1 MKGLLIF
8 VVLMGVGVIQSQTLR
23 IAAAA
28 DLKFAMPEILNGFRA
43 KYPNVKVEVSYGSS
57 GLFFQQISNG
67 ANFDLFF
74 SADITYP
81 LQLKESGYVDGE
93 ISTYAYGTLVLYSTV
108 VKFDRGIEILMDSQV
123 KRIAIANPKHA
134 PYGKRAE
141 EFLKNKGFYNKIH
154 DKLIFGDNISQT
166 GQFAITGNADAAFLA
181 LSIAISPEF
190 KNKGTYILLDKK
202 LYSPIEQ
209 GCVQLKKSQYNVS
222 ARYFLEFVLSPACA
236 PIFEKYGFTVPNK
249 F

>member
-1 MKGLLIF
+1 MKIF
-8 VVLMGVGVIQSQTLR
+8 AVICISMIFGTNQAQTLR

-28 DLKFAMPEILNGFRA
+28 DLKFAMPDILEQFKA
-43 KYPNVKVEVSYGSS
+43 KHPTVKVEVSYGSS

-81 LQLKESGYVDGE
+81 QHLKDAKLVDGDV
-93 ISTYAYGTLVLYSTV
+93 STYAYGTLVLYSTV
-108 VKFDRGIEILMDSQV
+108 VKIDRGIEILTDPRV

-134 PYGKRAE
+134 PYGRRAE
-141 EFLKNKGFYNKIH
+141 EFLKNKGFYSKIQ
-154 DKLIFGDNISQT
+154 DKLILGDNISQT
-166 GQFAITGNADAAFLA
+166 GQFAITGNADVAFLA

-190 KNKGTYILLDKK
+190 KNKGSYILLDKK
-202 LYSPIEQ
+202 LYTPLEQ
-209 GCVQLKKSQYNVS
+209 GCVQLKKAQPNVS
-222 ARYFLEFVLSPACA
+222 ARYFLEFVLGPACA

-249 F
+249 